1 LTVRFGSDLPNT
13 KRKGIMKVLVAI
25 VMVMALDTGH
35 ALTFPG
41 FENVNYSGCLGQDN
55 LFVTSGNLRRIG
67 NS

>member
-1 LTVRFGSDLPNT
+1 
-13 KRKGIMKVLVAI
+13 MKVLVAI